1 MIRNKLRT
9 SGTTILSALLCVVIG
24 LIIGFLVLTVLSQIS
39 KSNDYQAHA
48 QLYADG
54 QYSKSDINN
63 VRKYLDTLTPTDEA
77 LSAEEKESAE
87 RGKETVLA
95 SMNHAYS
102 VDDLYQVCKTLL
114 AEKPLGKKYTS
125 EQIKAA
131 AASQVGEEGADAAVT
146 AFSAAMKEI
155 LLKPYE
161 FTFGDVLAEA
171 YEKGFKRVLMGGWY
185 MPTDGG
191 PQMEISNAAPLI
203 MTGLSVAFAF
213 KTGLFNIG
221 AAGQYTLGAFGALL
235 CALVL
240 KLPWWVC
247 ILAAVFFGALWGAI
261 PGIFKAYFN
270 VNEVITSIMFNW
282 IGLYGVNTIM
292 YGGGNSPMYD
302 LQSSKTWTV
311 VSQSKQSQIPD
322 LGTGFFVQPASIAIF
337 LAILVAVMLW
347 VVLNKTTFGY
357 ELKACG
363 LSKTAAKYAGI
374 NEKRNIILSM
384 TIAGALAG
392 LGGAL
397 YYLSGSPQWNPQDS
411 TALPAVGFNGISVAL
426 LASSSPIG
434 SIFSALF
441 ISHISIGGTFMEPK
455 IFPMEVANIISGVII
470 YLCAFM
476 MLFKNRIA
484 KLFTRKEKGGVK

>member
-9 SGTTILSALLCVVIG
+9 SGTTILSALLCVLIGLVIG
-24 LIIGFLVLTVLSQIS
+24 FTVLSVLSYIS
-39 KSNDYQAHA
+39 KNNAYQAQA
-48 QLYADG
+48 QVYADG
-54 QYSKSDINN
+54 QYSKGDVNK
-63 VRKYLDTLTPTDEA
+63 VKKYLESLDAEDMDEEEA
-77 LSAEEKESAE
+77 RKGKQAVLDSMGGKYTAEQLLE
-87 RGKETVLA
+87 
-95 SMNHAYS
+95 
-102 VDDLYQVCKTLL
+102 VCKALL
-114 AEKPLGKKYTS
+114 KEKPQGKAYTP
-125 EQIKAA
+125 EQVSAA
-131 AASQVGEEGADAAVT
+131 AAGVVGAKGEDAAAVL
-146 AFSAAMKEI
+146 SEAMKDV
-155 LLKPYE
+155 LLRSYE
-161 FTFGDVLAEA
+161 FSFGDVIAYA
-171 YEKGFKRVLMGGWY
+171 YEMGFKRVLLGGWY
-185 MPTDGG
+185 MPADGG
-191 PQMEISNAAPLI
+191 PQLEIGKAAPLI

-235 CALVL
+235 FALVL
-240 KLPWWVC
+240 KWPWYLCV
-247 ILAAVFFGALWGAI
+247 LAAVLFGALWGAI
-261 PGIFKAYFN
+261 PGIFKAYCN

-282 IGLYGVNTIM
+282 IGLYAVNTIM

-311 VSQSKQSQIPD
+311 VSQSRQSQIPD

-337 LAILVAVMLW
+337 IAVLVAIALW
-347 VVLNKTTFGY
+347 VILNKTTFGY

-411 TALPAVGFNGISVAL
+411 TALPAMGFDGISVAL
-426 LASSSPIG
+426 LASSNPIG

-441 ISHISIGGTFMEPK
+441 ISHISIGGTFMEAGS
-455 IFPMEVANIISGVII
+455 FPMEVANIISGVII

-484 KLFTRKEKGGVK
+484 KLFTRKEKGGNK